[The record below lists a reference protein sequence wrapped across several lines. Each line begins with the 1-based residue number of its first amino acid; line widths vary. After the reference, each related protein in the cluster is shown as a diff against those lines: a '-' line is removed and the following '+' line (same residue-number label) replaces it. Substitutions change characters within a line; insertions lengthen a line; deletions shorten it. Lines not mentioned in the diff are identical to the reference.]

1 MGSEL
6 IEMIYFF
13 LHGEPKVSG
22 HFHVEEMSSKWLAF
36 RTEAWADTGIM
47 AFRKYPEPSLTLQFF
62 HGTWDWVTSKQCLL
76 KEQMD

>member
-1 MGSEL
+1 
-6 IEMIYFF
+6 
-13 LHGEPKVSG
+13 
-22 HFHVEEMSSKWLAF
+22 MSSKWLAF